1 MILMNFRIIISIY
14 LIINV
19 LERQTLYQC
28 DMRYLLDIQLGMNDL
43 DNTLRQ
49 ILISKTRNQ

>member
-1 MILMNFRIIISIY
+1 MILMNFRIIISNY
-14 LIINV
+14 LIISV

-49 ILISKTRNQ
+49 LLISKRKSQ